1 MQFHLRGFA
10 FFESFLPSWCTQT
23 PLIAGFQ
30 ASKSV
35 LGHWGGKVISR
46 SLREFKELIG
56 HDGAYGVYSHVVAT
70 DFTAAS
76 AIEACYW

>member
-1 MQFHLRGFA
+1 LVA
-10 FFESFLPSWCTQT
+10 S
-23 PLIAGFQ
+23 FQ

-56 HDGAYGVYSHVVAT
+56 HDGAYGVYPHVVTA

-76 AIEACYW
+76 AVKACYRRCAARA